1 MNMKWVLPIAC
12 VVTLAACQ
20 SGGMKGSNSS
30 MGSSSTSPAATSS
43 GTYSSGSSMGSSS
56 GMTSSDKANPNANP
70 AAANPQ
76 PGEGQAKER
85 GASPALN
92 TGPTTS
98 GTTTK

>member
-20 SGGMKGSNSS
+20 SGGMGKSNSS
-30 MGSSSTSPAATSS
+30 MGSSSSSPAATSS
-43 GTYSSGSSMGSSS
+43 GTYSSGSSMGSS
-56 GMTSSDKANPNANP
+56 TSSDKANPNANP

-76 PGEGQAKER
+76 PGEGQSKER
-85 GASPALN
+85 GSNPALN